1 ILPPVAPPPA
11 MEPTVSLKLLRSSTA
26 PATSAKLTALLS
38 EITPAAPN
46 CIVPALIVVA
56 PVYVLAPDK
65 VNTPLPAFVKLPVSL
80 MTPENV
86 VELASPPA
94 VNVPDPNNTLPLP
107 ANDPIVSEISFKS
120 NVPLAPT
127 VIAVESASLPE
138 PLNCN
143 VPALIVVVPM

>member
-94 VNVPDPNNTLPLP
+94 VNVPEPSNTLPLP
-107 ANDPIVSEISFKS
+107 ASEPIVSETSFKS
-120 NVPLAPT
+120 KMPLAPT
-127 VIAVESASLPE
+127 VTAVASGNRQL
-138 PLNCN
+138 PLNCK
-143 VPALIVVVPM
+143 VPPVTPVVPL